1 MSTNRITKRTLFKG
15 AATLGFASALPG
27 TAHAADTPE
36 IASGPFSPTWESL
49 VGGYK
54 APEWFRD
61 AKFGLWAHWGPQ
73 CVGATG
79 DWHARVMYIQGSSAY
94 KHHVKTYGHPA
105 DTGFIDYLPRWTGE
119 KWDPEAQL
127 DLYKRAG
134 AKYFTVLANHHDNF
148 DSWNSK
154 YQPWNSVRMGPKKD
168 VVGIYAKAARARG
181 LKFAVTNHSAHAW
194 HWFQTAYG
202 YDAEGPRRGERYDA
216 FKLTKEMGKGKWWEG
231 LDPRA
236 LYGKPIMPMPDGI
249 SSIAEMEQWHQMND
263 RIWDEYPPI
272 ADPAFVRNW
281 FLRCKDL
288 IDSYQPDLLYFDDF
302 DLPLGQTGLDIAAHY
317 YNSSIK
323 WHGKLDAV
331 LTIKNAMPQHRPAVV
346 EDVEL
351 GYRSAIEPL
360 PWQTDTCLGEW
371 FYSQKIYENN
381 TYKSAASV
389 IHRLCEVVSKNGN
402 LLLSVPMRG
411 DGSIDEK
418 EVAIVEGIAS
428 WMARFSEAIYGTRPW
443 RIAGE
448 GPTQVVSGQFGE
460 QAMKPFT
467 AEDIRFTT
475 KAGALYAMT
484 LGKPETETMTLK
496 SLAFAKV
503 SRVEVVGSKAPL
515 TFKQDDKGLHVTVP
529 LRASHAYG
537 VALKIMGKG
546 LV

>member
-1 MSTNRITKRTLFKG
+1 MRNNGIAKRTLFKG
-15 AATLGFASALPG
+15 VAALGLVATLPKMAQAEG
-27 TAHAADTPE
+27 AAE
-36 IASGPFSPTWESL
+36 IASGPFTPSWESL

-61 AKFGLWAHWGPQ
+61 AKFGLWAHWGAQ
-73 CVGATG
+73 CVGELG
-79 DWHARVMYIQGSSAY
+79 DWYARMMYIQGSPAY
-94 KHHVKTYGHPA
+94 DHHLAKYGHPA
-105 DTGFIDYLPRWTGE
+105 DTGFMDFYPKWKAE

-127 DLYKRAG
+127 DLYAKTG
-134 AKYFTVLANHHDNF
+134 AKYFAILANHHDNF
-148 DSWNSK
+148 DAWNSK
-154 YQPWNSVRMGPKKD
+154 YQPWNAVQIGPKKD
-168 VVGIYAKAARARG
+168 IVGIYAKAARARG
-181 LKFAVTNHSAHAW
+181 MKFAVTNHAAHAW
-194 HWFQTAYG
+194 HWFQPSYG
-202 YDAEGPRRGERYDA
+202 YDPEGPRQGERYDA
-216 FKLTKEMGKGKWWEG
+216 YRLTREMGKGKWWEG

-249 SSIAEMEQWHQMND
+249 STIDAMQQWHEMHD
-263 RIWDEYPPI
+263 RIWDEYPPV

-288 IDSYQPDLLYFDDF
+288 IDSYKPDLVYFDNF
-302 DLPLGQTGLDIAAHY
+302 DMPLGQTGLDIAAHY

-331 LTIKNAMPQHRPAVV
+331 LTIKNVVPQHRPAVV

-351 GYRSAIEPL
+351 GYRSAIESL

-371 FYSQKIYENN
+371 FYSQPIYQNN
-381 TYKSAASV
+381 TYKSASSV

-402 LLLSVPMRG
+402 LLLSVPMRANG
-411 DGSIDEK
+411 TIDEK
-418 EVAIVEGIAS
+418 ETAIVEGIAS

-443 RIAGE
+443 KVAGE

-460 QAMKPFT
+460 KKIKPFT

-475 KAGALYAMT
+475 KSGALYAMT
-484 LGKPETETMTLK
+484 LGKPETATLTLK
-496 SLAFAKV
+496 TLARAKV
-503 SRVEVVGSKAPL
+503 ARVEVVGSRSPL
-515 TFKQDDKGLHVTVP
+515 SFKQDGGGLHVTLP
-529 LRASHAYG
+529 ARASHEYG